1 MTEIFNRKKD
11 KLKRLLLRKDQTI
24 PEEIL
29 WQHLRNKKMRGIKF
43 KRQFSVGIFVLDFYA
58 PSIQLVIEVDGP
70 IHLKKENQEYDEDR
84 EKGLKALGLKIIRF
98 SNHDVENNIHEVLK
112 KISERVD
119 TLMK

>member
-70 IHLKKENQEYDEDR
+70 IHLRKENQEYDEDR